1 MLTSDRVAD
10 MPPRARVHETER
22 RSLKD
27 IMYSFES
34 LYWSEGGGGHLGG
47 RGGEQRLA
55 ASHFGP
61 CWCGDAFKGRTG
73 LGVKRK
79 FYVSKQVQNV
89 THATLTYAPSECGMW
104 IGIWFA
110 KRMPNKYVL

>member
-1 MLTSDRVAD
+1 MGGAVLTSDRVAD

-47 RGGEQRLA
+47 
-55 ASHFGP
+55 
-61 CWCGDAFKGRTG
+61 
-73 LGVKRK
+73 
-79 FYVSKQVQNV
+79 
-89 THATLTYAPSECGMW
+89 
-104 IGIWFA
+104 
-110 KRMPNKYVL
+110 